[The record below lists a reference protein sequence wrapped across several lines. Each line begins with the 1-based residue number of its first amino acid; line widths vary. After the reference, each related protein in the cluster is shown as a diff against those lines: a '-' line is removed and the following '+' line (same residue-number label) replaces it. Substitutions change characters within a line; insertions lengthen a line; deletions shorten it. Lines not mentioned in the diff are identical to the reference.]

1 MKAFC
6 HSFWLLLLLC
16 QDDVGYMIDAKLDSK
31 QEIDS
36 VKTYKKV
43 QKTDIGTKKCLCDRL
58 KCPPA
63 TAKWIVGRELT
74 VGNSEEVSVKA
85 DPSVTS

>member
-6 HSFWLLLLLC
+6 HSFWLLLLSC

-43 QKTDIGTKKCLCDRL
+43 QKTDVGTKKLTEGLVKVSSCHCKVDRR
-58 KCPPA
+58 
-63 TAKWIVGRELT
+63 TRIDGRQFGGGECK
-74 VGNSEEVSVKA
+74 S
-85 DPSVTS
+85 